1 MFDLLCW
8 SGARRGKK
16 LLLAA
21 FSPLILPARPCGAGR
36 CGALRRS
43 AHGRGPALL
52 PVLLP
57 AERARLAV
65 LSRTARLSWKSGS
78 GEFPTEFGDQMY
90 LEEREKKKKK

>member
-1 MFDLLCW
+1 M
-8 SGARRGKK
+8 
-16 LLLAA
+16 
-21 FSPLILPARPCGAGR
+21 R
-36 CGALRRS
+36 CGAVRRS

-90 LEEREKKKKK
+90 LEEREKKKVNQEILIRLTAFLDYAVRG